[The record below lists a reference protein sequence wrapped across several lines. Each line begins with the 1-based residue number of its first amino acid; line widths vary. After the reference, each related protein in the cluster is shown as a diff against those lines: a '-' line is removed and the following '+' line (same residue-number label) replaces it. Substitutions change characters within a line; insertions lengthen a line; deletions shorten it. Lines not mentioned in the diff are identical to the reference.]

1 MLPIQP
7 TQCTGI
13 FLKKT
18 DALVGIRAPSSL
30 PFPAGYLLRGS
41 FVNVRML
48 LPAPVV
54 FALFVLSS
62 ASRVPNT
69 HGQLLYVATPLLRAF
84 VHPLHAEVHIAAFGL
99 DSLCR
104 GKVFSS
110 PSSVSRDLFPI
121 QQFCFS
127 AYQYPSGEIL

>member
-1 MLPIQP
+1 
-7 TQCTGI
+7 
-13 FLKKT
+13 
-18 DALVGIRAPSSL
+18 
-30 PFPAGYLLRGS
+30 
-41 FVNVRML
+41 ML
-48 LPAPVV
+48 LPTPVV

-69 HGQLLYVATPLLRAF
+69 HGQLLYVAAPLLRAF
-84 VHPLHAEVHIAAFGL
+84 AHPLHAGVHIVAFGL

-104 GKVFSS
+104 GRVSSS
-110 PSSVSRDLFPI
+110 PSSVFRDLFPT